1 MRTLIVLLAAT
12 ALAGCDDSANEPAA
26 ENGSVLPAENE
37 DPALVDR
44 GLEGMEPLGDER
56 AGGSEPVDDFALD
69 ARTRYAT
76 YYLGSYGPDAKCGGD
91 NDTLELQQDAVRYG
105 ATTCQIGSLEGDGP
119 QVRINGESCM
129 TDGTKSANTNYVLSM
144 TEMQA
149 LDLQTGSKNVS
160 LKRCATT

>member
-1 MRTLIVLLAAT
+1 MRILIALLAAT
-12 ALAGCDDSANEPAA
+12 ALAGCDDSNEPVA
-26 ENGSVLPAENE
+26 ENEAVLPVENE

-76 YYLGSYGPDAKCGGD
+76 YYLGSYGPDAQCGGD
-91 NDTLELQQDAVRYG
+91 NDTLELQQDTIRHG
-105 ATTCQIGSLEGDGP
+105 QTTCEIGSLEGSGP
-119 QVRINGESCM
+119 QVRITGESCV
-129 TDGTKSANTNYVLSM
+129 TDGTSSANTNYVLSM

-149 LDLQTGSKNVS
+149 LKLQTGSQNVS
-160 LKRCATT
+160 LERCATN